1 MITILS
7 HKINVNFNLWKY
19 ISSYDIILFMRKLY
33 KLVYNFITMDVKSE
47 TEAKDF
53 AVLLRSLTLLYAL
66 NYIFSSIYLGFMSY
80 YGLSLICCLF
90 LGLSI
95 GAFICTYEN
104 RTKTAAVLFYV
115 ISLITSVAFPFTV
128 GWNAGYQYILIILL
142 MVIFYTLEIEMKTKL
157 RVGKIVIG
165 IMIVVAM
172 LTHVFPIYKQPDVTL
187 ELFQSTWSSFFYAL
201 SFLTLAYT
209 YCTKFNLAE
218 EKLRKTNNDLKRLAS
233 LDALTQLPN
242 RRNITDYVNLLVFE
256 NNRQSKPFAV
266 AIADVDFFKKVN
278 DNYGHDTGDFVLKT
292 LADIFARTMQG
303 RGQVARWGGEEFLFV
318 FDNFTGSQAVTV
330 LNNMREMIE
339 NYDFKFRDITL
350 KITITIGVED
360 FSPISGAEV
369 SISKADEKLYQ
380 GKQNGR
386 NQVVY

>member
-1 MITILS
+1 
-7 HKINVNFNLWKY
+7 
-19 ISSYDIILFMRKLY
+19 MRKLY

-53 AVLLRSLTLLYAL
+53 AILLRSLSLLYVL
-66 NYIFSSIYLGFMSY
+66 NYIFSAVYLGFMSY
-80 YGLSLICCLF
+80 YGLSLVCVLF
-90 LGLSI
+90 LGTSI

-104 RTKTAAVLFYV
+104 RTKTAAVLFYIESV
-115 ISLITSVAFPFTV
+115 ITAVAFPLVV
-128 GWNAGYQYILIILL
+128 GWESGFQYVLSIML
-142 MVIFYTLEIEMKTKL
+142 MVVFYTLEIEMKHKL

-165 IMIVVAM
+165 LMVAVAL
-172 LTHVFPIYKQPDVTL
+172 LTHLFPVYRQADHTL
-187 ELFQSTWSSFFYAL
+187 GMFFSVWSSCFYAL
-201 SFLTLAYT
+201 AYITLAYT
-209 YCTKFNLAE
+209 FCTKFNLAE

-256 NNRQSKPFAV
+256 NNRQNKPFAV

-278 DNYGHDTGDFVLKT
+278 DNFGHDTGDFVLKT
-292 LADIFARTMQG
+292 LADIFSKTMQG

-330 LNNMREMIE
+330 LDNMREMIE
-339 NYDFKFRDITL
+339 SYEFKFRETTL
-350 KITITIGVED
+350 QITITIGVED
-360 FSPISGAEV
+360 YSPISGAEV